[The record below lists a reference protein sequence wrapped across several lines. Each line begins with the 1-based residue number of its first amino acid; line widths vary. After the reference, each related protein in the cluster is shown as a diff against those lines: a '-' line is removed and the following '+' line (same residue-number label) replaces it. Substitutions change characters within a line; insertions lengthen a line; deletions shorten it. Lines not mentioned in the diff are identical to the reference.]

1 MTSIVAI
8 IPARSGSKGVQH
20 KNIKL
25 LGEHPLIEWSISASR
40 AANSINRIIVSTD
53 SQEYA
58 NLSREMGAEVPFL
71 RPVEIAGDRST
82 DYDFI
87 KHALDWF
94 AQNGGE
100 PEYIV
105 HIRPTTPFRDPA
117 LIDQAVSDFVNNPQA
132 TALRSVHPMSES
144 AYKTFEI
151 TPSRQLKQV
160 ASNSTELDA
169 ANNARQQFPAT
180 YTGNGYVD
188 VLATAFI
195 RKTRLLHGN
204 HVLPFIT
211 PVVNEV
217 DTEDDFSL
225 LEMELEK
232 HPEFATRIFK

>member
-1 MTSIVAI
+1 
-8 IPARSGSKGVQH
+8 
-20 KNIKL
+20 
-25 LGEHPLIEWSISASR
+25 
-40 AANSINRIIVSTD
+40 
-53 SQEYA
+53 
-58 NLSREMGAEVPFL
+58 
-71 RPVEIAGDRST
+71 
-82 DYDFI
+82 
-87 KHALDWF
+87 
-94 AQNGGE
+94 
-100 PEYIV
+100 
-105 HIRPTTPFRDPA
+105 
-117 LIDQAVSDFVNNPQA
+117 
-132 TALRSVHPMSES
+132 MSES

-195 RKTRLLHGN
+195 RKTGLLHGN